1 MVLFYNFISGVT
13 IHAGRIDVCFR
24 IHYVRRRDVVFIGA
38 VDIGCA
44 VALLTANTHQFVVKR
59 KLLLVV
65 VDMAH
70 MAAAVIDY
78 LSTHHRTLFCAADI
92 LDLQR
97 SFLSDFLLTR
107 CSRNSHYR

>member
-1 MVLFYNFISGVT
+1 MTL
-13 IHAGRIDVCFR
+13 HARRIDACFR
-24 IHYVRRRDVVFIGA
+24 VHYVRRRDVVLIGA
-38 VDIGCA
+38 VGIGCA
-44 VALLTANTHQFVVKR
+44 VALLTANARYFVVKR
-59 KLLLVV
+59 KILLVV

-78 LSTHHRTLFCAADI
+78 FSAHHRTLFCAAEI

-107 CSRNSHYR
+107 RSRNSHCR